1 MMHMGPALYHMHISG
16 WRDKKKSLYLQDLF
30 IQDQASVAPH
40 LDFITSSLPTP
51 PSPFI
56 SESSAKKTRFP
67 KIASSLKVS

>member
-1 MMHMGPALYHMHISG
+1 MHMGPALYHMHISG

-51 PSPFI
+51 PI
-56 SESSAKKTRFP
+56 SLYLRE
-67 KIASSLKVS
+67 LCQENKVPQDRLLIKG